1 MSFAGGGRDLTK
13 EKGMKKKAEK
23 QNIFQEKIPLFS
35 ELPENAESCAFSGHR
50 ELPEDFDADG
60 LERAIRTLIS
70 GGVHT
75 FLFGGAVGFDLL
87 AAECVLALKEK
98 NPALKLVACIPCADQ
113 EKYYPAEDR
122 QRYARALAGS
132 DEKILLAEKYY
143 RGCMHRRN
151 DYMAEKA
158 DVLLA
163 YCRKNSGGTA
173 YTVRKFRR
181 AGKPVFEL

>member
-1 MSFAGGGRDLTK
+1 MKCALTGHRVL
-13 EKGMKKKAEK
+13 ER
-23 QNIFQEKIPLFS
+23 NF
-35 ELPENAESCAFSGHR
+35 SCAALEEKCR
-50 ELPEDFDADG
+50 ELIAQGAD
-60 LERAIRTLIS
+60 
-70 GGVHT
+70 T
-75 FLFGGAVGFDLL
+75 FYCGMALGFDLV
-87 AAECVLALKEK
+87 CCGVLASLKREFPIK
-98 NPALKLVACIPCADQ
+98 IVACIPCADQ
-113 EKYYPAEDR
+113 EKYYPVEDR